1 VNVRRAAPEDYDALA
16 ELWRE
21 FDHEVPPPTHE
32 GPNDLEKE
40 LAELRGILD
49 GDIAFVALDDEG
61 TPVGFALARERAPG
75 FGTLIDLFVRQGE
88 RRSGIATDLMR
99 EVLAAFRANGIEQL
113 DLEVVAA
120 NTVARSLYQRWGLKD
135 EVMIMTGRVAELEE
149 RLGRQEASSFGSIH
163 IQTDDVSGVAVA
175 VRTFVPRLPGNSR
188 GSVVAQPSAGWTAVY
203 DDVCDRNPE
212 MLRRL
217 AKELSDRM
225 GAVVLLLGVERDEL
239 VRMILFEHGRIV
251 DEYLSVPEFYG
262 PLPPGD
268 VIGLAANP
276 RVVSRLTG
284 ADPEAVRR
292 IAVTASSP
300 TEHAP
305 ARELLAELATAL
317 GIAGAEHGWE
327 GAQALEGA
335 ERIERE

>member
-1 VNVRRAAPEDYDALA
+1 MTVRRATPEDFDAVA

-32 GPNDLEKE
+32 GPADEEKE
-40 LAELRGILD
+40 LAEIAEILASET
-49 GDIAFVALDDEG
+49 AFLALDDDG
-61 TPVGFALARERAPG
+61 APVGFALARQRAPG
-75 FGTLIDLFVRQGE
+75 FGTLTDLFVRQLD
-88 RRSGIATDLMR
+88 RRSGVGTELMR
-99 EVLAAFRANGIEQL
+99 EVLAEFREQGIEQV

-120 NTVARSLYQRWGLKD
+120 NAVARTLYQRWGLHD
-135 EVMIMTGRVAELEE
+135 EVMIMTGRVADLEA

-163 IQTDDVSGVAVA
+163 IQTDDASTVEDA
-175 VRTFVPRLPGNSR
+175 VRHFVPRLPGNSR
-188 GSVVAQPSAGWTAVY
+188 GSVIAPPRHGWIAVY

-225 GAVVLLLGVERDEL
+225 GSIVLLLGVERDEL

-268 VIGLAANP
+268 VVGLAANP

-292 IAVTASSP
+292 IAVTAPSP
-300 TEHAP
+300 TELQP
-305 ARELLAELATAL
+305 ARELLAELAQAMR
-317 GIAGAEHGWE
+317 IEGAEHGWE
-327 GAQALEGA
+327 DASGIEGVT
-335 ERIERE
+335 RVDRQ